1 MIEKFEVTD
10 LVLAADYIKGKLI
23 NIFVFSR
30 SRHSGFDIIV
40 DTNYDIHNIENVVI
54 LGPLSMFMPKPKYK
68 IGRRKI
74 KKIIRSYSFLKNI
87 YTEKIPNFN
96 EFFKEDKE
104 LNNQLYSDNL
114 FMIDIRDCDKGDW

>member
-1 MIEKFEVTD
+1 MVEKFEVTD
-10 LVLAADYIKGKLI
+10 LVLAADYLKGKLI
-23 NIFVFSR
+23 NVFVFSR
-30 SRHSGFDIIV
+30 SRHSGRFIV
-40 DTNYDIHNIENVVI
+40 DTNYDIHNIEDIVI
-54 LGPLSMFMPKPKYK
+54 LGPLNMFMSKPKYK
-68 IGRRKI
+68 IGRRRI

-87 YTEKIPNFN
+87 YTEEIPNYN